1 MGGRQIEHSSSK
13 LGQSVGSMESPCL
26 CAKPVK
32 QLFLFPRYNVFALA
46 SLLLL
51 RLHLL
56 PLLLPCPESV
66 GVIILCVCQL
76 CVLLNSHS

>member
-1 MGGRQIEHSSSK
+1 MFVCKACKTI
-13 LGQSVGSMESPCL
+13 VFVP
-26 CAKPVK
+26 
-32 QLFLFPRYNVFALA
+32 VFALA

-66 GVIILCVCQL
+66 GVIILCVCPL